1 MRRSTVKTI
10 ILAVMLGF
18 VAAAAGV
25 GVRLYTAWNSKGE
38 TLIDAAKKSAENS
51 ASYDALESQGKFNIL
66 LMGEDNVE
74 GSRRSDTIL
83 FITVD
88 IDDKNIRILSL
99 PRDTRVMIP
108 GHGTQKLNHAF
119 AYGGQDLMR
128 ATVSNYLG
136 EPILYYVIVDYDS
149 FPAFVDMLGGVEID
163 VPKRMRYVDR
173 AGGLDINIQP
183 GLQTLDG
190 KTALHFV
197 RFRKDA
203 LGDIG
208 RIQRQQQFLKAML
221 KKAYDPRVIIRLPEL
236 AAQAMKIFRT
246 DMSTSFALQLAGFI
260 QNEVGRENM
269 LFSTLRGTPATIDGL
284 SYWMGDVRDAKRFL
298 NAPLAELNGE
308 QTESVPHDADSVAES
323 QGGEKK
329 AAENT
334 ITAAQLAELVKSMP
348 ESIAVLNGTGKS
360 GVAGEISTRLQK
372 IGVDVVHTGNAK
384 HFDYRYSN
392 IVYPSDAPASVK
404 ETAKTL
410 GKLLDIPEG
419 LVRPG
424 QQAFYASLVAGH
436 DYNRLVALL
445 DELVK
450 ISGEH

>member
-308 QTESVPHDADSVAES
+308 QTESVPHDADSAAES

-329 AAENT
+329 AAENK

>member
-18 VAAAAGV
+18 IATAAGV

-128 ATVSNYLG
+128 ATISNYLG
-136 EPILYYVIVDYDS
+136 EPILYYMIVDYDS

-163 VPKRMRYVDR
+163 VQKRMRYVDR

-221 KKAYDPRVIIRLPEL
+221 KKAYDPRVIIRFPEL
-236 AAQAMKIFRT
+236 ATQAMKIFRT
-246 DMSTSFALQLAGFI
+246 DMPTSFALQLAGFI

-269 LFSTLRGTPATIDGL
+269 LFSTLRGTPAIIDGL

-308 QTESVPHDADSVAES
+308 QTESVPHDAEPPAEA
-323 QGGEKK
+323 QTGKTK
-329 AAENT
+329 AAENKL
-334 ITAAQLAELVKSMP
+334 TAEQLAELVKSMP
-348 ESIAVLNGTGKS
+348 ESIAVLNGTGIS

-404 ETAKTL
+404 DTAKTL
-410 GKLLDIPEG
+410 GRLLDIPEG

-436 DYNRLVALL
+436 DYKRLVALL

>member
-1 MRRSTVKTI
+1 MRRSTTKTI
-10 ILAVMLGF
+10 ILAVLLGF
-18 VAAAAGV
+18 IAAAAGV

-66 LMGEDNVE
+66 LMGEDNVD

-88 IDDKNIRILSL
+88 IDDKNIRVLSL

-128 ATVSNYLG
+128 ATVTNYLG
-136 EPILYYVIVDYDS
+136 EPILYYMIVDYDS

-221 KKAYDPRVIIRLPEL
+221 KRAYDPRVIIRLPEL

-260 QNEVGRENM
+260 QNEVGRDKM

-298 NAPLAELNGE
+298 NAPFEELTGEKTEAGEGGAGE
-308 QTESVPHDADSVAES
+308 QQPAED
-323 QGGEKK
+323 EK
-329 AAENT
+329 AEKPGM
-334 ITAAQLAELVKSMP
+334 TAEQLAELVKSMP
-348 ESIAVLNGTGKS
+348 ESVAVLNGTGKS

-392 IVYPSDAPASVK
+392 IVYPSDAPSSVK
-404 ETAKTL
+404 DTAKTL
-410 GKLLDIPEG
+410 GKLLRIPEG

-436 DYNRLVALL
+436 DYNRLVTLL

-450 ISGEH
+450 VSGEH

>member
-1 MRRSTVKTI
+1 MRRSTTKTM
-10 ILAVMLGF
+10 ILAILLGF
-18 VAAAAGV
+18 IAAAAGV

-128 ATVSNYLG
+128 ATISNYLG
-136 EPILYYVIVDYDS
+136 EPILYYMIVDYDS

-246 DMSTSFALQLAGFI
+246 DMPTSFALQLAGFI
-260 QNEVGRENM
+260 QNEVGRDKM

-298 NAPLAELNGE
+298 NAPLAELTGE
-308 QTESVPHDADSVAES
+308 QTEPVSHDASETAQQSGGTTAEET
-323 QGGEKK
+323 GM
-329 AAENT
+329 
-334 ITAAQLAELVKSMP
+334 TAAQLAELVKSMP
-348 ESIAVLNGTGKS
+348 ESVAILNGTGKS

-392 IVYPSDAPASVK
+392 IVYPSDAPESVR

-410 GKLLDIPEG
+410 GKLLRIPEG

-436 DYNRLVALL
+436 DYNRIVKLL

-450 ISGEH
+450 ISGE

>member
-18 VAAAAGV
+18 IAVAAGV

-74 GSRRSDTIL
+74 GSKRSDTIL

-260 QNEVGRENM
+260 QNEVGRENI

-308 QTESVPHDADSVAES
+308 QTESAPHDTDPAAES
-323 QGGEKK
+323 QAGEKK
-329 AAENT
+329 AAENK

-360 GVAGEISTRLQK
+360 GVAGEVSTRLQK

-392 IVYPSDAPASVK
+392 IVYPSNAPASVK

>member
-1 MRRSTVKTI
+1 M
-10 ILAVMLGF
+10 
-18 VAAAAGV
+18 
-25 GVRLYTAWNSKGE
+25 
-38 TLIDAAKKSAENS
+38 
-51 ASYDALESQGKFNIL
+51 
-66 LMGEDNVE
+66 
-74 GSRRSDTIL
+74 
-83 FITVD
+83 
-88 IDDKNIRILSL
+88 
-99 PRDTRVMIP
+99 
-108 GHGTQKLNHAF
+108 
-119 AYGGQDLMR
+119 
-128 ATVSNYLG
+128 
-136 EPILYYVIVDYDS
+136 
-149 FPAFVDMLGGVEID
+149 
-163 VPKRMRYVDR
+163 
-173 AGGLDINIQP
+173 
-183 GLQTLDG
+183 
-190 KTALHFV
+190 
-197 RFRKDA
+197 
-203 LGDIG
+203 
-208 RIQRQQQFLKAML
+208 
-221 KKAYDPRVIIRLPEL
+221 
-236 AAQAMKIFRT
+236 
-246 DMSTSFALQLAGFI
+246 
-260 QNEVGRENM
+260 
-269 LFSTLRGTPATIDGL
+269 
-284 SYWMGDVRDAKRFL
+284 
-298 NAPLAELNGE
+298 
-308 QTESVPHDADSVAES
+308 PHDADSVAES

>member
-1 MRRSTVKTI
+1 MRRSTTKTI
-10 ILAVMLGF
+10 ILAVLLGF
-18 VAAAAGV
+18 IAAAAGV

-66 LMGEDNVE
+66 LMGEDNVD

-88 IDDKNIRILSL
+88 IDDKNIRVLSL

-128 ATVSNYLG
+128 ATVTNYLG
-136 EPILYYVIVDYDS
+136 EPILYYMIVDYDS

-221 KKAYDPRVIIRLPEL
+221 KKAYDPRVIIPSGACGPGYEDIPDGYVHL
-236 AAQAMKIFRT
+236 
-246 DMSTSFALQLAGFI
+246 
-260 QNEVGRENM
+260 
-269 LFSTLRGTPATIDGL
+269 LRASARG
-284 SYWMGDVRDAKRFL
+284 
-298 NAPLAELNGE
+298 
-308 QTESVPHDADSVAES
+308 
-323 QGGEKK
+323 
-329 AAENT
+329 
-334 ITAAQLAELVKSMP
+334 
-348 ESIAVLNGTGKS
+348 
-360 GVAGEISTRLQK
+360 
-372 IGVDVVHTGNAK
+372 VHTERSGARQDALFDAARNAR
-384 HFDYRYSN
+384 DNRR
-392 IVYPSDAPASVK
+392 PQ
-404 ETAKTL
+404 
-410 GKLLDIPEG
+410 LLDGRRARRE
-419 LVRPG
+419 
-424 QQAFYASLVAGH
+424 
-436 DYNRLVALL
+436 ALPQRA
-445 DELVK
+445 V
-450 ISGEH
+450 

>member
-1 MRRSTVKTI
+1 
-10 ILAVMLGF
+10 MLGF
-18 VAAAAGV
+18 IAAAAGV

-308 QTESVPHDADSVAES
+308 QTESVSHDADPAAES
-323 QGGEKK
+323 QAGEKK
-329 AAENT
+329 TAENK

-445 DELVK
+445 DKLVK

>member
-308 QTESVPHDADSVAES
+308 QTESVPHDADSAAES
-323 QGGEKK
+323 QGREKK
-329 AAENT
+329 AAENK

>member
-1 MRRSTVKTI
+1 MKRSTTKTI
-10 ILAVMLGF
+10 ILAVLLGF
-18 VAAAAGV
+18 IAAAAGV

-136 EPILYYVIVDYDS
+136 EPILYYMIVDYDS

-190 KTALHFV
+190 KTALQFV

-260 QNEVGRENM
+260 QNEVGRDKM

-298 NAPLAELNGE
+298 NAPLAELTGE
-308 QTESVPHDADSVAES
+308 QTEPVSHDAAETEQPS
-323 QGGEKK
+323 GGTT
-329 AAENT
+329 AEET
-334 ITAAQLAELVKSMP
+334 GMTAAQLAELVKSMP
-348 ESIAVLNGTGKS
+348 ESVAVLNGTGKS

-392 IVYPSDAPASVK
+392 IVYPSDAPESVR

-410 GKLLDIPEG
+410 GKLLRIPEG

-436 DYNRLVALL
+436 DYNRIVKLL

-450 ISGEH
+450 ISGE

>member
-18 VAAAAGV
+18 VATAAGV

-308 QTESVPHDADSVAES
+308 QTESVPHDADSAAES

-329 AAENT
+329 AAENK

-436 DYNRLVALL
+436 DYNRLVAQL
-445 DELVK
+445 DELIK

>member
-1 MRRSTVKTI
+1 
-10 ILAVMLGF
+10 MLGF

-308 QTESVPHDADSVAES
+308 QTESVPHDADSAAES

-329 AAENT
+329 AAENK

>member
-1 MRRSTVKTI
+1 
-10 ILAVMLGF
+10 MLGF